1 MIHWLIV
8 GMKHFFKPD
17 KVFLIDGIGAV
28 ISALL
33 LLLLIAPFESF
44 FGFPAFAAINLAAL
58 PVIFS
63 IYSLSCYWSKPKSAI
78 YLKIISIANLT
89 YCLITVGLVIYYFT
103 KITIFGI
110 VYFLIEK
117 MIVIPLAVWEW
128 KMASFLPASK

>member
-1 MIHWLIV
+1 MRDINSL
-8 GMKHFFKPD
+8 KYFKSLFNM
-17 KVFLIDGIGAV
+17 FLIYPSGSGSFNLV
-28 ISALL
+28 LISTSTKSP
-33 LLLLIAPFESF
+33 LIAPFKSF

-63 IYSLSCYWSKPKSAI
+63 IYSLSCYWSKSKSAI

-128 KMASFLPASK
+128 KMAYK